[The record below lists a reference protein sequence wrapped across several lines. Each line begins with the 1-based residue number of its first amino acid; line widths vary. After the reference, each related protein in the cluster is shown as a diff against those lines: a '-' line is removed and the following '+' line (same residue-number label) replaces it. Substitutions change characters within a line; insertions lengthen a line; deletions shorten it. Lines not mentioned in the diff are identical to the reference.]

1 MADFLLLRKIRDL
14 AKSGCTLLWLEGT
27 KHERVISLK
36 VSARGSLLIRLANGT
51 TRVVAFERYAV
62 TEVGLQFWSQG
73 RPGVLYRW
81 EQVPTSTASDKVTSA
96 ESTDLHVVDSPY
108 IA

>member
-1 MADFLLLRKIRDL
+1 MADFLLLRKLREL
-14 AKSGCTLLWLEGT
+14 AKSRCTLLWLEGT

-36 VSARGSLLIRLANGT
+36 VSARGSLLIRLANET

-81 EQVPTSTASDKVTSA
+81 EQVPSSSASDKVTNA
-96 ESTDLHVVDSPY
+96 DVTEVNNPESPA